1 MMTATAAELSPV
13 IMNLRPDN
21 SNNREKF
28 QGVDMK
34 SRGRNAIGKNKA
46 NAPRATSG
54 AATMKTGVGGK
65 IEALEVPE
73 GRLNKRNTM
82 KLWKK
87 SKPPL
92 NVREHSSGNRITVT
106 SWPRALTETVE

>member
-1 MMTATAAELSPV
+1 
-13 IMNLRPDN
+13 
-21 SNNREKF
+21 
-28 QGVDMK
+28 
-34 SRGRNAIGKNKA
+34 
-46 NAPRATSG
+46 
-54 AATMKTGVGGK
+54 MKTGIGGK

-92 NVREHSSGNRITVT
+92 NVQGHSSGNRITVT
-106 SWPRALTETVE
+106 SWLRALAETVE